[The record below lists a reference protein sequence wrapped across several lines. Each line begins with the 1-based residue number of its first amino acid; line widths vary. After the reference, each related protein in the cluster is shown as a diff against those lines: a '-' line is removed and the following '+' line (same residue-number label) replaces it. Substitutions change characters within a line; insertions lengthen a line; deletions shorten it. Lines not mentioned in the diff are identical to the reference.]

1 MPTQD
6 SLINMHYALCTY
18 NPGNPAA
25 QRVIAMHKR
34 ITITLDE
41 DVYDGLY
48 KIIGKRRISQFIED
62 LVRPHVLDTALD
74 AGYRSMAADT
84 QREAEAIEWVQ
95 AVSQDMHRETR

>member
-1 MPTQD
+1 
-6 SLINMHYALCTY
+6 
-18 NPGNPAA
+18 
-25 QRVIAMHKR
+25 MHKR

-84 QREAEAIEWVQ
+84 QREVEAQEWVN
-95 AVSQDMHRETR
+95 AVSQDMSRETR